1 MKKLKTNTKTMKII
15 ISGGGTAGHIYPALA
30 VAKELKSRGHEVL
43 FVGAQGKMEM
53 ERVPKAGFEI
63 VGLPVVGLQRRLT
76 LKNLALP
83 FKLLKSLRV
92 VKGVLRDFA
101 PDVVVGFGGYAS
113 APVLWSAARRGIP
126 TVIQEQN
133 SYAGLAN
140 KILSKRARA
149 ICVAYEGMERFF
161 PASKITLTGNPL
173 LVKPAADVDKTGA
186 RARMGLSP
194 EGKVVLIVGGSLG
207 TRTMNEAVMSQ
218 LQQGGFGEGVQVI
231 WQCGRFYYE
240 EFKER
245 ALGYNIEPRAFI
257 ESMSDAYGAADLVVT
272 RAGAST
278 ISELQLLGK
287 AAVFVPSPNVSEDHQ
302 TKNAMAMVSVGAGE
316 IVKDDKLSEELF
328 TKVNTLL
335 ADPTKLEEMA
345 AKIKSFA
352 KENSAADV
360 VDIALSFTS
369 NNSKK

>member
-1 MKKLKTNTKTMKII
+1 MKII

-30 VAKELKSRGHEVL
+30 VAKELKSRGHEIL

-83 FKLLKSLRV
+83 FKLFKSLRV
-92 VKGVLRDFA
+92 VRGVIRDFA

-113 APVLWSAARRGIP
+113 APVLWSAARGGIP

-149 ICVAYEGMERFF
+149 ICVAYDGMERFF

-173 LVKPAADVDKTGA
+173 LVKPSAEVDKAGA
-186 RARMGLSP
+186 RERMGLRP

-218 LQQGGFGEGVQVI
+218 LEKGGFGVEGGFSEDVQVI
-231 WQCGRFYYE
+231 WQCGRFYYD
-240 EFKER
+240 EFCKR
-245 ALGYNIEPRAFI
+245 SQGYNIEPRAFI

-316 IVKDDKLSEELF
+316 IVKDNELSEQLFSVVSELLS
-328 TKVNTLL
+328 KPERME
-335 ADPTKLEEMA
+335 AMA
-345 AKIKSFA
+345 MKIKSFA
-352 KENSAADV
+352 RENSASDV
-360 VDIALSFTS
+360 ADIALSFAHKQ
-369 NNSKK
+369 SKI